1 MERKRTAGRSAT
13 ILLIVSVL
21 SAPSLSFA
29 HRSESMN
36 DSKLEQVFFYTAEF
50 ILQNEDE
57 LALTEDQVKVI
68 KELKLGVEKDL
79 IRHAAEKKLLAA
91 DINAKL
97 REDLV
102 DLESTLP
109 LVDQKHEV
117 KKTIE
122 KSLVED
128 LGRLKATLTEEQR
141 KKLKTLWKKKK

>member
-1 MERKRTAGRSAT
+1 MEVKRTSGRSAT
-13 ILLIVSVL
+13 VLLIVSVL